1 MACKVVC
8 ISCTTGASGEEVGK
22 LVAERLG
29 FAYADEEVVA
39 RAAARGG
46 IDAGSVADEESRKS
60 RAARVL
66 EALALTGDL
75 GLVAGVPLRAGNDEV
90 TWSGDP
96 RSDPRNDRA
105 HGCAGKRRD
114 RRARRITRPAR
125 QIGCPACPRHRVPGC
140 PSHEGGRV
148 RRPRP
153 ERRGPSR
160 EGVRRGTTRLPSA
173 LLRPQGRVADAV
185 RPRPEHGCLVERPGR
200 PAHRIRRVERPE
212 FSEQRTPEV
221 IPAVAGESR
230 AALPV
235 VDQKARR
242 RGAWLSTRA
251 GGRAV
256 SRRKALAAGRRRQ
269 LSAG

>member
-90 TWSGDP
+90 TGPEIRALIRETIEHMAAQGNVVIVAHAASHALP
-96 RSDPRNDRA
+96 ARSDVLRVLVTASPDVRATRVGESEGLDRSGAARAVKESDAARRDYLRRFYDLKGELPTQYDLVLNTDVLSSDRA
-105 HGCAGKRRD
+105 VQLIAFAASSD
-114 RRARRITRPAR
+114 PSSASSAP
-125 QIGCPACPRHRVPGC
+125 PR
-140 PSHEGGRV
+140 
-148 RRPRP
+148 
-153 ERRGPSR
+153 
-160 EGVRRGTTRLPSA
+160 
-173 LLRPQGRVADAV
+173 
-185 RPRPEHGCLVERPGR
+185 
-200 PAHRIRRVERPE
+200 
-212 FSEQRTPEV
+212 
-221 IPAVAGESR
+221 
-230 AALPV
+230 
-235 VDQKARR
+235 
-242 RGAWLSTRA
+242 
-251 GGRAV
+251 
-256 SRRKALAAGRRRQ
+256 
-269 LSAG
+269 

>member
-90 TWSGDP
+90 SGP
-96 RSDPRNDRA
+96 EIRALIRETIEHMAAQGNVVIVAHAASHALPARSDVLRVLVTASPDVRATRVGESEGLDRSGAARAVKESDAARRDYLRRFYDLKGELPTQYDLVLNTDVLSSDRA
-105 HGCAGKRRD
+105 VQLIAFAASSD
-114 RRARRITRPAR
+114 ASSASSAP
-125 QIGCPACPRHRVPGC
+125 PR
-140 PSHEGGRV
+140 
-148 RRPRP
+148 
-153 ERRGPSR
+153 
-160 EGVRRGTTRLPSA
+160 
-173 LLRPQGRVADAV
+173 
-185 RPRPEHGCLVERPGR
+185 
-200 PAHRIRRVERPE
+200 
-212 FSEQRTPEV
+212 
-221 IPAVAGESR
+221 
-230 AALPV
+230 
-235 VDQKARR
+235 
-242 RGAWLSTRA
+242 
-251 GGRAV
+251 
-256 SRRKALAAGRRRQ
+256 
-269 LSAG
+269 

>member
-90 TWSGDP
+90 SGPEIRALIRETIEHMAAQGNVVIVAHAASHALPAGSDVLRVLVTASP
-96 RSDPRNDRA
+96 DVRATRVGESEGLDRSGAARAVKESDAARRDYLRRFYDLKGELPTQYDLVLNTDVLSSDRAVQLIAFAASSDPSSA
-105 HGCAGKRRD
+105 SSA
-114 RRARRITRPAR
+114 P
-125 QIGCPACPRHRVPGC
+125 PR
-140 PSHEGGRV
+140 
-148 RRPRP
+148 
-153 ERRGPSR
+153 
-160 EGVRRGTTRLPSA
+160 
-173 LLRPQGRVADAV
+173 
-185 RPRPEHGCLVERPGR
+185 
-200 PAHRIRRVERPE
+200 
-212 FSEQRTPEV
+212 
-221 IPAVAGESR
+221 
-230 AALPV
+230 
-235 VDQKARR
+235 
-242 RGAWLSTRA
+242 
-251 GGRAV
+251 
-256 SRRKALAAGRRRQ
+256 
-269 LSAG
+269 

>member
-90 TWSGDP
+90 SGP
-96 RSDPRNDRA
+96 EIRALIRETIEHMAAQGNVVIVAHAASHALPARSDVLRVLVTASPDVRATRVGESEGLDRSGAARAVKESDAARRDYLRRFYDLKGELPTQYDLVLNTDVLSSDRA
-105 HGCAGKRRD
+105 VQLIAFAASSD
-114 RRARRITRPAR
+114 PSS
-125 QIGCPACPRHRVPGC
+125 ACSAPPR
-140 PSHEGGRV
+140 
-148 RRPRP
+148 
-153 ERRGPSR
+153 
-160 EGVRRGTTRLPSA
+160 
-173 LLRPQGRVADAV
+173 
-185 RPRPEHGCLVERPGR
+185 
-200 PAHRIRRVERPE
+200 
-212 FSEQRTPEV
+212 
-221 IPAVAGESR
+221 
-230 AALPV
+230 
-235 VDQKARR
+235 
-242 RGAWLSTRA
+242 
-251 GGRAV
+251 
-256 SRRKALAAGRRRQ
+256 
-269 LSAG
+269 

>member
-90 TWSGDP
+90 TGPEIRALIRETIEHMAAQGNVVIVAHAASHALPAGSDVLRVLVTASPDVRAKRVGEAEGLGRSGAARAVKESDAARRDYLRRFYDLKGELPTQYDLVLNTDVLSGD
-96 RSDPRNDRA
+96 
-105 HGCAGKRRD
+105 
-114 RRARRITRPAR
+114 
-125 QIGCPACPRHRVPGC
+125 
-140 PSHEGGRV
+140 
-148 RRPRP
+148 
-153 ERRGPSR
+153 
-160 EGVRRGTTRLPSA
+160 
-173 LLRPQGRVADAV
+173 
-185 RPRPEHGCLVERPGR
+185 
-200 PAHRIRRVERPE
+200 
-212 FSEQRTPEV
+212 
-221 IPAVAGESR
+221 
-230 AALPV
+230 
-235 VDQKARR
+235 
-242 RGAWLSTRA
+242 
-251 GGRAV
+251 RAV
-256 SRRKALAAGRRRQ
+256 QLIAFAA
-269 LSAG
+269 SSDAS